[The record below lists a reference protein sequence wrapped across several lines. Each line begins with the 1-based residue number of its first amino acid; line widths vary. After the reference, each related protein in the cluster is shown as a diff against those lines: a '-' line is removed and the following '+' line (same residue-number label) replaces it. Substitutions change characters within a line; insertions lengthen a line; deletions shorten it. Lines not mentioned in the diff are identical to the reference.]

1 MCNSFSARGLFFI
14 ASRVLSLQLNMF
26 QSSGLPSDLRALPQ
40 IKKANA
46 TSSFSLLLKRFL
58 NAVNEIFRIA
68 RSNSWRWNFRW
79 TKQFFL
85 FASLLTRLLNVF
97 RTGNCGFL
105 SFRLVCGC
113 FIISHFWSDDSPQSV
128 LCAKRSQIKTLSPFY
143 RSSRRFSQLFGD
155 HLFCL
160 ALIFI
165 KIITATGR
173 RSCNY
178 SLLTR
183 PAVVNRTH

>member
-79 TKQFFL
+79 TKQFFICL
-85 FASLLTRLLNVF
+85 ASYTASECVSHGKLWIFVVSPCLWMFYHFAFLEWWFSAERVVCEEIPDKNFVAI
-97 RTGNCGFL
+97 L
-105 SFRLVCGC
+105 SFLET
-113 FIISHFWSDDSPQSV
+113 ILPAFWW
-128 LCAKRSQIKTLSPFY
+128 SPFLPGFDIY
-143 RSSRRFSQLFGD
+143 
-155 HLFCL
+155 
-160 ALIFI
+160 
-165 KIITATGR
+165 
-173 RSCNY
+173 
-178 SLLTR
+178 
-183 PAVVNRTH
+183 